1 MMETMRLM
9 RRTAAV
15 WSVWLAATVV
25 VLAAPSPWDQP
36 AAALADKIAGIVGPG
51 QAHLT
56 LLNRSSIPA
65 PEIPVIR
72 KLLEE
77 DLRARGV
84 SPAGDESA
92 NTIRVMLSENARAR
106 LWIAEVVEGNVT
118 QVAMIEMGSDSA
130 RPSAAPGGLALRRQ
144 AILTI
149 DQPVLAALE
158 TPSGIVVLEP
168 EQVVLYTRGSDGWHA
183 FKSVN
188 IGQKQSLSR
197 DPQGLLME
205 DPGGAGFK
213 AWLPG
218 AECTGSLPIGE
229 GAINCHAGDDPWPI
243 PSNAN
248 GASTVSAFYNPARNF
263 FTGVVTPSVAVDL
276 SRFYAAA
283 WIPRAAGEVG
293 QGGAGLL
300 VGGIEAN
307 VQMLENGAIKP
318 IAGTRDWGSDFAA
331 LNTGCGSG
339 WQIVASGSGQSA
351 SDSLR
356 AFEVPALEA
365 VPASAPLEVSGTVT
379 ALWPAPDAR
388 SAIAVV
394 RSAAGAYEV
403 DRVTALCN

>member
-1 MMETMRLM
+1 MMETMRLI
-9 RRTAAV
+9 RRTVRV
-15 WSVWLAATVV
+15 WSVWLAATVAA
-25 VLAAPSPWDQP
+25 LAAPSPWDQP

-65 PEIPVIR
+65 PEIPAIR
-72 KLLEE
+72 KLLED
-77 DLRARGV
+77 DLRAHGV

-92 NTIRVMLSENARAR
+92 NTIRVTLSENARTR
-106 LWIAEVVEGNVT
+106 LWVAEVVEGNTT
-118 QVAMIEMGSDSA
+118 QVAMIEMGSGSA
-130 RPSAAPGGLALRRQ
+130 RASAAPGGLALRRQ
-144 AILTI
+144 AILTV
-149 DQPVLAALE
+149 DEPVLAALE
-158 TPSGIVVLEP
+158 TASGIVVLEP

-183 FKSVN
+183 FKSAN

-197 DPQGLLME
+197 DPHGLLTE

-213 AWLPG
+213 AWLAG

-229 GAINCHAGDDPWPI
+229 GAISCHAGDDPWPI
-243 PSNAN
+243 PTNAT

-263 FTGVVTPSVAVDL
+263 FTGVVTPNLNVDL
-276 SRFYAAA
+276 PRFYAAA
-283 WIPRAAGEVG
+283 WMPRVAGA
-293 QGGAGLL
+293 AGLL
-300 VGGIEAN
+300 VGGIDSK
-307 VQMLENGAIKP
+307 VQMVENGAVKP
-318 IAGTRDWGSDFAA
+318 IAGTRDWGSDFAV

-339 WQIVASGSGQSA
+339 WQIVASGSGEAA

-365 VPASAPLEVSGTVT
+365 VPASAPLEVSGSVT

-394 RSAAGAYEV
+394 RSATGAYEV